1 MLLFDKIFAA
11 YDAPK
16 TNCQCM
22 DFDVSLS
29 NKNVEQPN
37 GFSQVSHELESD
49 YARFQFNYEI
59 EQLYTGFVIT
69 LLTFGLLF
77 ISFPVN
83 PVLHSY
89 NIIYVYYLFYILYKI
104 NNNNNN

>member
-1 MLLFDKIFAA
+1 MLLFDKMFDA

-16 TNCQCM
+16 TNYQCT

-69 LLTFGLLF
+69 LLQHLAYF
-77 ISFPVN
+77 SFR
-83 PVLHSY
+83 
-89 NIIYVYYLFYILYKI
+89 FQ
-104 NNNNNN
+104 

>member
-16 TNCQCM
+16 TNCQCT

-69 LLTFGLLF
+69 ANIWLTFHF
-77 ISFPVN
+77 ISSESCASFT
-83 PVLHSY
+83 
-89 NIIYVYYLFYILYKI
+89 
-104 NNNNNN
+104 